1 MISDSDEPV
10 KELVTSLKD
19 VELTKELMNSLDVL
33 TTILELDS
41 CTVKGG

>member
-1 MISDSDEPV
+1 MISDSNEPV
-10 KELVTSLKD
+10 KELVTRLKD

-41 CTVKGG
+41 CAVKGG

>member
-1 MISDSDEPV
+1 MISDSDEQV
-10 KELVTSLKD
+10 KELITRLKD

>member
-10 KELVTSLKD
+10 KELVTRLKD